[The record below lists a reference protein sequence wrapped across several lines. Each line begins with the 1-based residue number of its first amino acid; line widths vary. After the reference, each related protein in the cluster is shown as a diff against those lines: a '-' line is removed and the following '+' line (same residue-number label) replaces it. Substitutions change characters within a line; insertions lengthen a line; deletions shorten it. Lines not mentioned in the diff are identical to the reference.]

1 MTQIK
6 ITIGTAMSMINKCAN
21 VEEWNDIRETI
32 KENMPENQ
40 FDALFSVI
48 ESTGLIVNILN
59 KDEYRIRLIKDYIKK
74 NISGIIKK
82 YNKIVS
88 YE

>member
-1 MTQIK
+1 
-6 ITIGTAMSMINKCAN
+6 
-21 VEEWNDIRETI
+21 
-32 KENMPENQ
+32 MPENQ